1 MFDLHNYK
9 PAIRWSFALKNND
22 LMGSENLCKKNNNV
36 AQPSNDNLSK
46 GYNTQP
52 TSPAWTAVFSLTMGV
67 FGLLTAEYLPASLL
81 TPMASELGLSEAVA
95 GQTVTVTAIA
105 ALCSG
110 LLLPGLTRTLDRRS
124 VLLSFSVLM
133 IASNLFV
140 AFSSSLIVLLLMRTL
155 LGIALGGFWAMAAAV
170 AMRLV
175 PVKLVPRA
183 LSIIFSGIAV
193 GTVISV
199 PLGSYLG
206 GLFGWR
212 SAFYA
217 AAAIGIVTLVFQWF
231 TLPNLPS
238 QQAAKST
245 TVLKVLLRPG
255 ILVGMLGCVLA
266 HMGHYALFTYIRPF
280 LESTVGINADGI
292 AMMLLGFGVANFAG
306 TLIAGRLL
314 EYSLRGTLILMPIL
328 VGVVALLLVLLPPSV
343 AGHALLIAVWGM
355 AFGGVPVAWST
366 WVSTA
371 VPDEAESAG
380 GMVVAA
386 VQGAIAAGAAM
397 GGLLFNYTSIS
408 GVFVTAGV
416 SMLFAGLTIAL
427 FVKVNARC
435 NEAGGAVVTLH

>member
-1 MFDLHNYK
+1 ME
-9 PAIRWSFALKNND
+9 
-22 LMGSENLCKKNNNV
+22 SENLCKKNSNG
-36 AQPSNDNLSK
+36 AQVSAVNLFNK
-46 GYNTQP
+46 DYTQP
-52 TSPAWTAVFSLTMGV
+52 ISPAWTAVFSLTMGV

-81 TPMASELGLSEAVA
+81 TPMATELGLSEAVA

-105 ALCSG
+105 ALFSG
-110 LLLPGLTRTLDRRS
+110 MLLPGLTRSLDKRI
-124 VLLSFSVLM
+124 VLLSFSALM
-133 IASNLFV
+133 IVSNLFV
-140 AFSSSLIVLLLMRTL
+140 AFSSSIIVLLLMRTL

-175 PVKLVPRA
+175 PLKMVPRA

-193 GTVISV
+193 GTVVSV

-217 AAAIGIVTLVFQWF
+217 AAAVGVVTLIFQWY
-231 TLPNLPS
+231 TLPSLHS
-238 QQAAKST
+238 QRATKST

-255 ILVGMLGCVLA
+255 IIVGMLGCVLA
-266 HMGHYALFTYIRPF
+266 HIGHYSLFTYVRPF
-280 LESTVGINADGI
+280 LEDTIRIGADGI
-292 AMMLLGFGVANFAG
+292 AMILLGFGAANFAG
-306 TLIAGRLL
+306 TLLAGRLM
-314 EYSLRGTLILMPIL
+314 EHSLRWTLIIMPIL
-328 VGVVALLLVLLPPSV
+328 VGVAALLLVLLPPSFT
-343 AGHALLIAVWGM
+343 GHALLIAVWGM

-397 GGLLFNYTSIS
+397 GGLLFNYAGIS
-408 GVFVTAGV
+408 GVFVTAGI
-416 SMLFAGLTIAL
+416 SMLLAGVFIAL
-427 FVKVNARC
+427 LVRVKAIRK
-435 NEAGGAVVTLH
+435 EAGRAVVSHH

>member
-1 MFDLHNYK
+1 ME
-9 PAIRWSFALKNND
+9 
-22 LMGSENLCKKNNNV
+22 SENLCKKNSTG
-36 AQPSNDNLSK
+36 AQVSASNLFNKD
-46 GYNTQP
+46 NTQP
-52 TSPAWTAVFSLTMGV
+52 ISPAWTAVFSLTMGV

-105 ALCSG
+105 ALFSG
-110 LLLPGLTRTLDRRS
+110 LLLPRLTRSLDRRI
-124 VLLSFSVLM
+124 VLLSFSALM
-133 IASNLFV
+133 IVSNLFV
-140 AFSSSLIVLLLMRTL
+140 AFSSSIIVLLLMRAL

-175 PVKLVPRA
+175 PLKLVPRA

-193 GTVISV
+193 GTVVSV

-217 AAAIGIVTLVFQWF
+217 AAAVGIVTLIFQWY

-238 QQAAKST
+238 QRAAKST

-255 ILVGMLGCVLA
+255 IIVGMLGCVLA
-266 HMGHYALFTYIRPF
+266 HMGHYSLFTYVRPF
-280 LESTVGINADGI
+280 LEDTIRIGADGI
-292 AMMLLGFGVANFAG
+292 AIILLGFGAANFAG
-306 TLIAGRLL
+306 TLLAGQLM
-314 EYSLRGTLILMPIL
+314 EQSLRWTLIIMPIL
-328 VGVVALLLVLLPPSV
+328 VGVVALLLVLLPPSFT
-343 AGHALLIAVWGM
+343 GHALLIAVWGM

-397 GGLLFNYTSIS
+397 GGLLFNYAGIS
-408 GVFVTAGV
+408 GVFATAGI
-416 SMLFAGLTIAL
+416 SMLLAGVFIAL
-427 FVKVNARC
+427 LVRVKAIGK
-435 NEAGGAVVTLH
+435 EAGRAVVSHH

>member
-1 MFDLHNYK
+1 LHH
-9 PAIRWSFALKNND
+9 KNSVF
-22 LMGSENLCKKNNNV
+22 MESENLFVKNSNGAQASNV
-36 AQPSNDNLSK
+36 NVVNKDDNQPI
-46 GYNTQP
+46 
-52 TSPAWTAVFSLTMGV
+52 SPAWTAVFSLTMGV

-81 TPMASELGLSEAVA
+81 TPMALELGLSEAVT

-105 ALCSG
+105 ALFSG
-110 LLLPGLTRTLDRRS
+110 LLLPGLTRSLDRRV
-124 VLLSFSVLM
+124 VLLSFSALM
-133 IASNLFV
+133 IVSNLLV
-140 AFSSSLIVLLLMRTL
+140 AFSSSIIVLLLMRAL

-193 GTVISV
+193 GTVVSV

-217 AAAIGIVTLVFQWF
+217 AAAVGVVTLVFQWF
-231 TLPNLPS
+231 TLPKLPP
-238 QQAAKST
+238 QRMAKST
-245 TVLKVLLRPG
+245 TVLKLLLRPG
-255 ILVGMLGCVLA
+255 ITVGMLGCVLA
-266 HMGHYALFTYIRPF
+266 HMGHYSLFTYIRPF
-280 LESTVGINADGI
+280 LESTVGIGADGI
-292 AMMLLGFGVANFAG
+292 AMMLLGFGAANFAG
-306 TLIAGRLL
+306 TLLAGRLL
-314 EYSLRGTLILMPIL
+314 EYSLRWTLVLMPIL
-328 VGVVALLLVLLPPSV
+328 VGVVALLLVILPPSFI
-343 AGHALLIAVWGM
+343 GHTLLIALWGM

-397 GGLLFNYTSIS
+397 GGLLFGYAGIS
-408 GVFVTAGV
+408 GVFITAGV
-416 SMLFAGLTIAL
+416 SMLLAGLFIVL
-427 FVKVNARC
+427 LVKVKAIGKD
-435 NEAGGAVVTLH
+435 AGRGVVSHH

>member
-1 MFDLHNYK
+1 ME
-9 PAIRWSFALKNND
+9 
-22 LMGSENLCKKNNNV
+22 SENLCKKN
-36 AQPSNDNLSK
+36 SNGAKVSDVSLFSK
-46 GYNTQP
+46 DNTQP
-52 TSPAWTAVFSLTMGV
+52 ISPAWTAVFSLTMGV

-105 ALCSG
+105 ALFSG
-110 LLLPGLTRTLDRRS
+110 LLLPGLTRSLDKRI
-124 VLLSFSVLM
+124 VLLSFSALM
-133 IASNLFV
+133 IVSNLFV
-140 AFSSSLIVLLLMRTL
+140 AFSSSIIVLLLMRTL

-175 PVKLVPRA
+175 PLKLVPRA

-193 GTVISV
+193 GTVVSV

-217 AAAIGIVTLVFQWF
+217 AAAVGIVTLVFQWF

-255 ILVGMLGCVLA
+255 IIVGMLGCLLA
-266 HMGHYALFTYIRPF
+266 HMGHYSLFTYVRPF
-280 LESTVGINADGI
+280 LEDTIRIGADGI
-292 AMMLLGFGVANFAG
+292 AMMLLGFGAANFAG
-306 TLIAGRLL
+306 TLLAGWLM
-314 EYSLRGTLILMPIL
+314 EYSLRWTLIIMPIL
-328 VGVVALLLVLLPPSV
+328 VGVVALFLVLLPPSFT
-343 AGHALLIAVWGM
+343 GHALLIAVWGM

-397 GGLLFNYTSIS
+397 GGLLFNYAGIS
-408 GVFVTAGV
+408 GVFVTAGI
-416 SMLFAGLTIAL
+416 SMILAGVFIAL
-427 FVKVNARC
+427 LVKVKAIRKDTRR
-435 NEAGGAVVTLH
+435 AVVSHH

>member
-1 MFDLHNYK
+1 MESK
-9 PAIRWSFALKNND
+9 
-22 LMGSENLCKKNNNV
+22 
-36 AQPSNDNLSK
+36 NLSNK
-46 GYNTQP
+46 NSNGAQLSNVNVFNKDNIQP
-52 TSPAWTAVFSLTMGV
+52 ISPAWTAVFSLTMGV

-105 ALCSG
+105 ALFSG
-110 LLLPGLTRTLDRRS
+110 LLLPGLTRSLDRRV
-124 VLLSFSVLM
+124 VLLSFSALM
-133 IASNLFV
+133 ILSNFLV
-140 AFSSSLIVLLLMRTL
+140 AFSSSIIVLLIMRAL
-155 LGIALGGFWAMAAAV
+155 LGVALGGFWAMAAAV

-193 GTVISV
+193 GTVVSV

-217 AAAIGIVTLVFQWF
+217 AAAVGILTFVFQWF
-231 TLPNLPS
+231 TLPILPP
-238 QQAAKST
+238 QRAAKSI
-245 TVLKVLLRPG
+245 TVFKVLLRPG
-255 ILVGMLGCVLA
+255 ITVGMLGCVLA
-266 HMGHYALFTYIRPF
+266 HMGHYSLFTYIRPF
-280 LESTVGINADGI
+280 LESTVGIGADGI
-292 AMMLLGFGVANFAG
+292 AMMLLGFGAANFAG
-306 TLIAGRLL
+306 TLLAGRLL
-314 EYSLRGTLILMPIL
+314 EHSLRWTLILMPIL
-328 VGVVALLLVLLPPSV
+328 VGVVALLLVLLPPTFT
-343 AGHALLIAVWGM
+343 GHALLIAVWGM

-397 GGLLFNYTSIS
+397 GGLLFNYSGIS

-416 SMLFAGLTIAL
+416 SMFLAGLFIAFL
-427 FVKVNARC
+427 VKVKAIGRD
-435 NEAGGAVVTLH
+435 AGRAVVSHH

>member
-1 MFDLHNYK
+1 ME
-9 PAIRWSFALKNND
+9 
-22 LMGSENLCKKNNNV
+22 SENLCEKN
-36 AQPSNDNLSK
+36 SNGAEVSDVNLFNK
-46 GYNTQP
+46 DNTQP
-52 TSPAWTAVFSLTMGV
+52 ISPAWTAVFSLTMGV

-105 ALCSG
+105 ALVSG
-110 LLLPGLTRTLDRRS
+110 LVLPGLTRSLDKRI
-124 VLLSFSVLM
+124 VLLSFSALM
-133 IASNLFV
+133 IVSNLFV
-140 AFSSSLIVLLLMRTL
+140 AFSSSIIVLLLMRTL

-175 PVKLVPRA
+175 PLKLVPRA

-193 GTVISV
+193 GTVVSV

-217 AAAIGIVTLVFQWF
+217 AAAVGIVTLVFQWF

-255 ILVGMLGCVLA
+255 IIVGMLGCVLA
-266 HMGHYALFTYIRPF
+266 HMGHYSLFTYVRPF
-280 LESTVGINADGI
+280 IEDTIRIGADGI
-292 AMMLLGFGVANFAG
+292 AMMLLGFGAANFAG
-306 TLIAGRLL
+306 TLLAGRLM
-314 EYSLRGTLILMPIL
+314 EHSLRWTLIIMPIL
-328 VGVVALLLVLLPPSV
+328 VGVVALLLVLLPPSFT
-343 AGHALLIAVWGM
+343 GHALLIAVWGM

-366 WVSTA
+366 WVSTS

-397 GGLLFNYTSIS
+397 GGLLFNYAGIS
-408 GVFVTAGV
+408 GVFVTAGI
-416 SMLFAGLTIAL
+416 SMILAGMFIAL
-427 FVKVNARC
+427 LVKVKAIRKD
-435 NEAGGAVVTLH
+435 AGRAVVSHH